1 MTTPQHNLAVI
12 KVVGIGGGGT
22 NAIKRM
28 MGEGM
33 TGVDFIAL
41 NTDEQ
46 DLLDCEAPTKLD
58 IGQTTTRGLGA
69 GADPA
74 VGERAAK
81 DNSQDIEDVLTGADM
96 VFVTAGEGGG
106 TGTGGA
112 PIVANIARD
121 LGALTVAVV
130 TKPFSFEGKRRA
142 ENAAAGIEKLKGAC
156 DTLIT
161 IPNDRLLQQEDRSIS
176 INDAFSKADEVLF
189 NGVQG
194 ITELI
199 STPGLINVDFADVKS
214 VLAESGSALM
224 GIGRASG
231 NDRAAKAT
239 DAAINS
245 PLLECSMEGAKGV
258 LLSIA
263 GGSDLGLFEAN
274 EAASIVRDKA
284 HPDANIIFGTVI
296 DDSLGDE
303 VRVTVV
309 AAGFEGGE
317 PPKRMFDATGLPVD
331 ELDPSVDE
339 EAPAEG
345 VTIRQRATRVADEDD
360 IDIPPFMR

>member
-1 MTTPQHNLAVI
+1 MTTPHHNLAVI

-199 STPGLINVDFADVKS
+199 STPV
-214 VLAESGSALM
+214 
-224 GIGRASG
+224 
-231 NDRAAKAT
+231 
-239 DAAINS
+239 
-245 PLLECSMEGAKGV
+245 
-258 LLSIA
+258 
-263 GGSDLGLFEAN
+263 
-274 EAASIVRDKA
+274 
-284 HPDANIIFGTVI
+284 
-296 DDSLGDE
+296 SLTSTS
-303 VRVTVV
+303 RT
-309 AAGFEGGE
+309 
-317 PPKRMFDATGLPVD
+317 
-331 ELDPSVDE
+331 
-339 EAPAEG
+339 
-345 VTIRQRATRVADEDD
+345 
-360 IDIPPFMR
+360 